1 MRCVNIGG
9 LFFPVDTRM
18 RGLLDSFPV
27 CGHGSVALWVFLAG
41 ESLAPTPRMLE
52 ELNFGGQCWGS
63 QRVL

>member
-1 MRCVNIGG
+1 
-9 LFFPVDTRM
+9 M